1 MDLIESKDIQ
11 LYKYNNSL
19 LGLSYI
25 YIYIYI
31 CSLTLRGL
39 WTMDLKVLLR
49 PMRVIKI

>member
-25 YIYIYI
+25 YIYIYVFSHI
-31 CSLTLRGL
+31 TWIVDYG
-39 WTMDLKVLLR
+39 
-49 PMRVIKI
+49 P

>member
-25 YIYIYI
+25 YIYIYMFSHI
-31 CSLTLRGL
+31 TWIVDYG
-39 WTMDLKVLLR
+39 
-49 PMRVIKI
+49 P